1 MTDNFASA
9 MAVLQYGDSFFPSGS
24 VAFSWG
30 LEDLARRG
38 RLANEGEVEAF
49 VVGQLRSRWAGFDRP
64 AVAAAHRIGSDC
76 AAVANIDRHVEIRTV
91 AAELRSG
98 SRRMGNA
105 MLLVFT
111 QLGQAHA
118 LRYRDLVK
126 RGEAFGHLPVM
137 QGFLLGHSG
146 LNEVDALAV
155 SAHTFCTGLLGAAI
169 RLGCLTHI
177 EAQHILLEARRE
189 AGRINSEPMPGLEE
203 MASASFESEIAVMHH
218 ASRDLRLFAN

>member
-1 MTDNFASA
+1 M

-30 LEDLARRG
+30 LEDLAERG
-38 RLANEGEVEAF
+38 RLANAGEVAAF
-49 VVGQLRSRWAGFDRP
+49 VIGQLRSRWSGFDRP
-64 AVAAAHRIGSDC
+64 AVAAAHRNASVC
-76 AAVANIDRHVEIRTV
+76 AAVADIDRHVEIRTV

-98 SRRMGNA
+98 SRRLGNA

-111 QLGQAHA
+111 QLGQADA
-118 LRYRDLVK
+118 RRYRDLV
-126 RGEAFGHLPVM
+126 RHDEAFGHLSVM
-137 QGFLLGHSG
+137 QGFLLAHSG
-146 LNEVDALAV
+146 LNEVEALAI

-177 EAQHILLEARRE
+177 EAQHILLEARRA
-189 AGRINSEPMPGLEE
+189 AGLINSEPMPALEE
-203 MASASFESEIAVMHH
+203 IASSSFESEIAVMNH